1 MKALIDIN
9 RELAEEINRLRRIID
24 ILASPSDVSPATLRA
39 ITAHRR
45 TRKLQGIYSAVAR
58 FKDEEVN

>member
-9 RELAEEINRLRRIID
+9 RELAEEIDRLNRVIQ
-24 ILASPSDVSPATLRA
+24 ILVNPVDTSPSTIKALKA
-39 ITAHRR
+39 QRR
-45 TRKLQGIYSAVAR
+45 TRELQGIYSAVAR